1 MELPKHISCRFS
13 PKNTFAPPRPASRAT
28 TSFHISRTPRSSS
41 SPPPERFPGRSGQDG
56 AAPGR
61 PHRILPLASVSPRSQ
76 VFQDVEGHGAYY
88 TNLMNEGTYNENYED
103 ILDTPTEFRQTPPI
117 KDNNPSSKAT
127 RKQKG
132 KNFTEEEDRLLV
144 SAWLNVST
152 DATQGTNKKYCTSW
166 KRIYMFYETNK
177 GDIAGRSQ
185 NSLMHRWNVIQEIVS
200 RFCGTLS

>member
-1 MELPKHISCRFS
+1 M
-13 PKNTFAPPRPASRAT
+13 
-28 TSFHISRTPRSSS
+28 
-41 SPPPERFPGRSGQDG
+41 
-56 AAPGR
+56 
-61 PHRILPLASVSPRSQ
+61 Q
-76 VFQDVEGHGAYY
+76 VFQDMEGHGAYY

-103 ILDTPTEFRQTPPI
+103 ILDTPTEFQQTPPI

-132 KNFTEEEDRLLV
+132 ENFTEEEDRLLV

-152 DATQGTNKKYCTSW
+152 DATQGTNQKYCTFW

-177 GDIAGRSQ
+177 GDIAERSQ

-200 RFCGTLS
+200 RFCGALSQIENRNQSGQTIYDKVIRNCT